1 MLTRL
6 AFIACAF
13 VMTVLSA
20 SAQEQGIWTHP
31 SGAYT
36 LDLGTIDWRTG
47 DSFSYGG
54 RDALVTFEPRRSRRN
69 GAQCLIFE
77 IPVSRLPTGADQEQA
92 NHLIE
97 RYNAQSWAA
106 ALDFEPGNIRA
117 YANEVIAGG
126 VRVASLIVDDP
137 TPPAL
142 RSYYR
147 TFILA
152 TPAGAV
158 GHEISCSHRPNADV
172 AAITQIES
180 LIASLSFVSA
190 QTVE

>member
-1 MLTRL
+1 MLHRL
-6 AFIACAF
+6 ALIACTFA
-13 VMTVLSA
+13 MTVLSA

-36 LDLGTIDWRTG
+36 LDYGTIDWRTG

-54 RDALVTFEPRRSRRN
+54 REASVTFEPQRSRRN

-77 IPVSRLPTGADQEQA
+77 IPVDRLPAGADQEQA
-92 NHLIE
+92 NRAIE
-97 RYNAQSWAA
+97 RYNAQNWAT
-106 ALDFEPGNIRA
+106 ALDFEPGNVRA
-117 YANEVIAGG
+117 FANEVIDGG
-126 VRVASLIVDDP
+126 VRVASLVVDDP

-158 GHEISCSHRPNADV
+158 GHEISCSHRPNADAAAV
-172 AAITQIES
+172 AQIEN
-180 LIASLSFVSA
+180 LIASLRFVSPLPA
-190 QTVE
+190 Q